1 MELWFKKCGPDAGAI
16 HLQQTDGKWD
26 RHWDFTNPEGIITPE
41 LILKATHEGG
51 LDDVYQYLEVVTIY
65 EDDDDAVYG
74 RMKKT
79 MDYLHRE
86 RIA

>member
-1 MELWFKKCGPDAGAI
+1 MELWFKKCGPYAGAI

-86 RIA
+86 RKA